1 VLGQGRQIE
10 EVRTLGRRGHARLA
24 ALAALL
30 ALVGAAGSPAGASA
44 TSAPGQLYA
53 FGLNE
58 NGQLGSETNWGSDDP
73 NPTPLPVTLPGASGP
88 VTAAAAGWDFSLVV
102 AGGRLYSFGE
112 NGWGQLGYH
121 PQTGESAESA
131 TPRAVTLPGATGPV
145 TAVAAGDDSSLAVA
159 GGQLYAFGHNNFE
172 ELGTTARIGLP
183 NATPAPVALPGASG
197 PVTQVAAGG
206 FGFSLA
212 LTATG
217 QLYTFGDNLDGELGG
232 GASRPGLEATP
243 ETVALPGATGPVA
256 ELAGGGFFSLAATST
271 GQLYAFGSDG
281 YGQLGSPPGEHPEAP
296 HPTPTLVRLPG
307 EVGPVTQVAAGE
319 YDSLAL
325 TAGGQLY
332 AFGYDRQGQ
341 LGFPPGD
348 ELEAPHPTPMLV
360 RLPGATG
367 RIVRI
372 AAGDDFSLALTSTG
386 ELYAFGEDRWGQL
399 GFPPSEQVQ
408 APHPAPTRVA
418 LPGPNAETIA
428 TGSLAEHT
436 LVVMADLAVSTSSLP
451 AGEAGAAYSAQAQA
465 TGGAP
470 PYRWS
475 ARGLPSGLS
484 IDPTTGSISGTPGA
498 GGRYTPTIVVTDG
511 DGIEASASP
520 VLTVT
525 PLPAGA
531 PGEAAPSTAR
541 RAPRSS
547 ALPAAHA
554 AAPSSTAAR
563 SRHQAR
569 LAAAHQPVPWRA
581 GGGAGFA
588 LAPFAAFPGTMPSAT
603 ARATAPSVRADT
615 SGLSSSAW
623 VVHEYTGHVTEAGG
637 APLKVPVGLA
647 FDSKGDLYVADA
659 DQERHGYVYRF
670 GPTGALECEIGG
682 GFPYGQLESISV
694 DDETGVVYVAE
705 DDLVGAS
712 IWLLK
717 PAASCY
723 QTPIGFEYGI
733 LTLSVDNGPGPDRGD
748 AFLLSRV
755 APYGNPVPFYV
766 KTNAGGLVGSESELP
781 EPPGEFSIGGE
792 PETLGREN
800 TTSELA
806 VDPSSGTIYVTNP
819 QSEAVDVY
827 NKENELQTQTLT
839 TGEKNFQP
847 IAVAVDPSD
856 GDVYVVDAV
865 HKIVD
870 EFDAAGELIGKIT
883 GAGTPQGKFVDP
895 RNVAVKPG
903 THEVYVADE
912 GARAIDI
919 FSANE
924 TAPLPAAP
932 TTEAPGEVGA
942 EGATLNGAVEHAEG
956 EPLSWFYR
964 YARGASCTG
973 GNHTAGTTLAAGE
986 TGLLHEPAQLGAL
999 EPSTEYT
1006 ACFADEEGDGAL
1018 GLGAAAHF
1026 ETQGL
1031 APAEGAVSITGV
1043 WPSTATLGGTLNAE
1057 NQATKYR
1064 FEYATDPAFTGAQV
1078 ADEATVARGT
1088 YPAASLESAVLAGLA
1103 PDTTY
1108 YVRLYAENAT
1118 GHFTS
1123 AATSFTTPSPTQ
1135 PAIEAWSA
1143 SEGETVSQETLEGV
1157 VNTAHQPTTCTF
1169 QYTTET
1175 AYVLQGFAGAAS
1187 APCTGGAFGSPP
1199 VAFSE
1204 AVNATATGLQP
1215 GVTYDYR
1222 LAAENAAGRVEAP
1235 LAPATFTT
1243 VGPPSPATGGAEHV
1257 SPNSAMLT
1265 GTVNPDRL
1273 ASSYHYEYASEAVYA
1288 KAKAEGRENPYAG
1301 GLSTPD
1307 SAVGAG
1313 ESREALPA
1321 TAISGL
1327 QPDTTYHYRLLATN
1341 EAGTRYG
1348 QDQTLTTAAE
1358 GPTSTTEGNTTPSPP
1373 TTSTSPPAHS
1383 APSPPAVQDARQSA
1397 TSWRESNRLAS
1408 ISRAKTPTGTTFSF
1422 SLNEQATVRFS
1433 FNQLLGGTSAAHSC
1447 LAKTREDAR
1456 RKSCNTAS
1464 RGTLSFTCR
1473 AGTNRVA
1480 FAGRISR
1487 TDKLKPGRYV
1497 LTITATNA
1505 AGQNSAPVSLRFT
1518 IVK

>member
-1 VLGQGRQIE
+1 LGRI
-10 EVRTLGRRGHARLA
+10 GRRGPASLA
-24 ALAALL
+24 SLL
-30 ALVGAAGSPAGASA
+30 ALAVLAASPAPASA
-44 TSAPGQLYA
+44 ASPGQLYA

-88 VTAAAAGWDFSLVV
+88 VTAAAAGRDFSLVV
-102 AGGRLYSFGE
+102 AGGQLYSFGE

-145 TAVAAGDDSSLAVA
+145 TAVAAGADSSLAVA
-159 GGQLYAFGHNNFE
+159 GGQLYAFGHNNFDQ
-172 ELGTTARIGLP
+172 LGTTARRGLP
-183 NATPAPVALPGASG
+183 NATPAHVALPGASG
-197 PVTQVAAGG
+197 PVVQVAAGG

-232 GASRPGLEATP
+232 GASLPGLEATP
-243 ETVALPGATGPVA
+243 ETVTLPGATGPVA
-256 ELAGGGFFSLAATST
+256 EIAGGGFFSLAATST
-271 GQLYAFGSDG
+271 GQLYAFGSNG
-281 YGQLGSPPGEHPEAP
+281 YGQLGSPPGEHADAP

-325 TAGGQLY
+325 TASGKLY
-332 AFGYDRQGQ
+332 AFGYDWQGQ

-348 ELEAPHPTPMLV
+348 ELEAPHPTPTLV
-360 RLPGATG
+360 RPPGATG

-399 GFPPSEQVQ
+399 GYPPSEQVQ

-436 LVVMADLAVSTSSLP
+436 LVVMADLTVSTSPLP
-451 AGEAGAAYSAQAQA
+451 AGEAGAAYGARAQAA
-465 TGGAP
+465 GGAP

-484 IDPTTGSISGTPGA
+484 INPATGSISGTPGA
-498 GGRYTPTIVVTDG
+498 GGRYTPTIMVTDG

-520 VLTVT
+520 ALTVT

-547 ALPAAHA
+547 ALPATHA

-563 SRHQAR
+563 ATAARSRHRAR

-581 GGGAGFA
+581 GGGAGNA
-588 LAPFAAFPGTMPSAT
+588 LALFAALPATMPSAT
-603 ARATAPSVRADT
+603 ARGTAPSVRADA

-623 VVHEYTGHVTEAGG
+623 VVHKYTGQITEAGG
-637 APLKVPVGLA
+637 APLTAPVGLA

-682 GFPYGQLESISV
+682 GFPYGQVESISV

-705 DDLVGAS
+705 DYLAEES

-717 PAASCY
+717 PAAGCY
-723 QTPIGFEYGI
+723 QTPSGVDHGI
-733 LTLSVDNGPGPDRGD
+733 LTLSIDNGPGPDHGD

-766 KTNAGGLVGSESELP
+766 KTNAGGGLVGSESELP
-781 EPPGEFSIGGE
+781 EPPGEFSLGGE

-800 TTSELA
+800 ATSELA

-827 NKENELQTQTLT
+827 SKENELQTQTLT
-839 TGEKNFQP
+839 TGEQNFQP

-870 EFDAAGELIGKIT
+870 EFDAAGELIGRIT

-912 GARAIDI
+912 GAHAIDI

-973 GNHTAGTTLAAGE
+973 GHHTASTTLAAGE
-986 TGLLHEPAQLGAL
+986 TGLLHEPAQIGAL

-1026 ETQGL
+1026 ETKGL
-1031 APAEGAVSITGV
+1031 APAEGAATVTQV
-1043 WPSTATLGGTLNAE
+1043 WPSSATLGGSLNPE
-1057 NQATKYR
+1057 NQETKYR
-1064 FEYATDPAFTGAQV
+1064 FEYATDLAFTGARV
-1078 ADEATVARGT
+1078 AGEASVAKGT
-1088 YPAASLESAVLAGLA
+1088 YPSVSLQPTVLAGLA

-1118 GHFTS
+1118 GDFTS
-1123 AATSFTTPSPTQ
+1123 ATASFTTLSPTA
-1135 PAIEAWSA
+1135 PAIEAWSV
-1143 SEGETVSQETLEGV
+1143 SEGETVLRETLEGV
-1157 VNTAHQPTTCTF
+1157 VNTAYQPTTCTF

-1175 AYVLQGFAGAAS
+1175 AYVLQGFAVAAS

-1204 AVNATATGLQP
+1204 AVSATATGLQP

-1235 LAPATFTT
+1235 LAPATATFTTWSPIKPTTEPAPKPTPTETTTT
-1243 VGPPSPATGGAEHV
+1243 VGGATPPPS
-1257 SPNSAMLT
+1257 
-1265 GTVNPDRL
+1265 
-1273 ASSYHYEYASEAVYA
+1273 
-1288 KAKAEGRENPYAG
+1288 
-1301 GLSTPD
+1301 
-1307 SAVGAG
+1307 
-1313 ESREALPA
+1313 
-1321 TAISGL
+1321 
-1327 QPDTTYHYRLLATN
+1327 
-1341 EAGTRYG
+1341 
-1348 QDQTLTTAAE
+1348 
-1358 GPTSTTEGNTTPSPP
+1358 P
-1373 TTSTSPPAHS
+1373 TTSTSPPAHNG
-1383 APSPPAVQDARQSA
+1383 APSPPPAVAHARQSA
-1397 TSWRESNRLAS
+1397 ARWRESNRLAS
-1408 ISRAKTPTGTTFSF
+1408 ISSTKTPTGTTFSF
-1422 SLNEQATVRFS
+1422 SLNEQATVRFG
-1433 FNQLLGGTSAAHSC
+1433 FIEIPGGTSAAHSC

-1456 RKSCNTAS
+1456 RKSCNTVS
-1464 RGTLSFTCR
+1464 GGTLSFTGR
-1473 AGTNRVA
+1473 PGTDKVA

-1487 TDKLKPGRYV
+1487 ADKLKPGRYE
-1497 LTITATNA
+1497 LTITATSA
-1505 AGQNSAPVSLRFT
+1505 TRQSSAPVSLRFT

>member
-1 VLGQGRQIE
+1 LGRI
-10 EVRTLGRRGHARLA
+10 GRRGLA
-24 ALAALL
+24 SLTTLVALL
-30 ALVGAAGSPAGASA
+30 AFVGAVLPAACRA
-44 TSAPGQLYA
+44 ASAPGQLYA

-73 NPTPLPVTLPGASGP
+73 NPTPLPVTLPHASGP

-172 ELGTTARIGLP
+172 QLGTTARRDLP

-197 PVTQVAAGG
+197 SVTQVAAGG

-232 GASRPGLEATP
+232 GASLPGLEATP
-243 ETVALPGATGPVA
+243 ETVTLPGATGPVA
-256 ELAGGGFFSLAATST
+256 EIAGGGFFSLAATST
-271 GQLYAFGSDG
+271 GQLYAFGSND

-319 YDSLAL
+319 YDGLAL

-348 ELEAPHPTPMLV
+348 ELEAPHPTPTFV

-451 AGEAGAAYSAQAQA
+451 AGEAGAAYGAQAQA

-484 IDPTTGSISGTPGA
+484 IDPATGSISGTPGA
-498 GGRYTPTIVVTDG
+498 GGRYTPTIMVTDG

-520 VLTVT
+520 ALTVT

-563 SRHQAR
+563 
-569 LAAAHQPVPWRA
+569 
-581 GGGAGFA
+581 G
-588 LAPFAAFPGTMPSAT
+588 
-603 ARATAPSVRADT
+603 TAPSVRADT

-623 VVHEYTGHVTEAGG
+623 VVHKYTGQITEAGG

-682 GFPYGQLESISV
+682 GFPYGQLESIAV

-705 DDLVGAS
+705 DHLVGAS

-723 QTPIGFEYGI
+723 QTPIGSEYGI
-733 LTLSVDNGPGPDRGD
+733 LTLSVDNGPGPDHGD

-766 KTNAGGLVGSESELP
+766 KTDAGGELVGSESELP

-870 EFDAAGELIGKIT
+870 EFDAAGELIGRIT
-883 GAGTPQGKFVDP
+883 GADTPQGKFVDP

-912 GARAIDI
+912 GAHAIDI

-973 GNHTAGTTLAAGE
+973 DHHTASTTLAAGE
-986 TGLLHEPAQLGAL
+986 TGLLHEPAQIGAL

-1026 ETQGL
+1026 ETKGL
-1031 APAEGAVSITGV
+1031 APAEGAATITQV
-1043 WPSTATLGGTLNAE
+1043 WPSSATLGGSLNPE
-1057 NQATKYR
+1057 NQETKYR
-1064 FEYATDPAFTGAQV
+1064 FEYATDPAFTGARV
-1078 ADEATVARGT
+1078 AGEASVAKGT
-1088 YPAASLESAVLAGLA
+1088 YPSVSLQPTVLAGLA

-1118 GHFTS
+1118 GDFTS
-1123 AATSFTTPSPTQ
+1123 ATASFTTLSPTA

-1143 SEGETVSQETLEGV
+1143 SEGETVLQETLEGV
-1157 VNTAHQPTTCTF
+1157 VNTASQPTTCTF

-1204 AVNATATGLQP
+1204 AVSATATGLQP

-1235 LAPATFTT
+1235 LAPATATFTT
-1243 VGPPSPATGGAEHV
+1243 WSPIKPTTE
-1257 SPNSAMLT
+1257 P
-1265 GTVNPDRL
+1265 
-1273 ASSYHYEYASEAVYA
+1273 
-1288 KAKAEGRENPYAG
+1288 
-1301 GLSTPD
+1301 TPK
-1307 SAVGAG
+1307 
-1313 ESREALPA
+1313 
-1321 TAISGL
+1321 
-1327 QPDTTYHYRLLATN
+1327 
-1341 EAGTRYG
+1341 
-1348 QDQTLTTAAE
+1348 
-1358 GPTSTTEGNTTPSPP
+1358 PTSTEPTPTVGGTTPPPPP
-1373 TTSTSPPAHS
+1373 TTSTSPPAHNS
-1383 APSPPAVQDARQSA
+1383 APSPPPVVQSARQSA
-1397 TSWRESNRLAS
+1397 TRWREGNRLAS
-1408 ISRAKTPTGTTFSF
+1408 ISRAKIPTGTTLSF

-1433 FNQLLGGTSAAHSC
+1433 FIQILGGTSAAHSC
-1447 LAKTREDAR
+1447 LAKTRENAR
-1456 RKSCNTAS
+1456 RKSCNTIGS
-1464 RGTLSFTCR
+1464 GTLSFTGR
-1473 AGTNRVA
+1473 PDSNRVA

-1487 TDKLKPGRYV
+1487 TDKLKPGRYE

-1505 AGQNSAPVSLRFT
+1505 AGRSSAPVLLRFT